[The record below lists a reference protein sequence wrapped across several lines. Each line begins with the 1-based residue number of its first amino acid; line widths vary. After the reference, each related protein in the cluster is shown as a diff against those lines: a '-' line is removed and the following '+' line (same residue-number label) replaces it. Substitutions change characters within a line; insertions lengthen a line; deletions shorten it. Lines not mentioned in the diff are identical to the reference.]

1 MSLVPSPPVNNPNED
16 TEVAIPW
23 TDLICGS
30 WYGSNARGSLIEY
43 I

>member
-1 MSLVPSPPVNNPNED
+1 MSLEPSPPVNNPNED

-23 TDLICGS
+23 TDLKRGS
-30 WYGSNARGSLIEY
+30 WYGSNGRGALTEY